1 MAWGVLPLVAALVL
15 GYAAAQHSEPLVHDS
30 QATKGGNKF
39 KTRNV
44 EDIEKHIFGTHAN
57 EFDPTTACPHR
68 HAPLSHVL
76 EYGCQQEIMCR
87 VAGLRVRAWTA
98 VGEGLSGNCGHTF
111 LPSCCGVN

>member
-1 MAWGVLPLVAALVL
+1 MPPLAWRVVPLVAVLIL

-68 HAPLSHVL
+68 HVPPNVHRKFMAGMIMLHL
-76 EYGCQQEIMCR
+76 GWRGC
-87 VAGLRVRAWTA
+87 G
-98 VGEGLSGNCGHTF
+98 
-111 LPSCCGVN
+111 

>member
-1 MAWGVLPLVAALVL
+1 MTSSRGKPPMAAWRVLPLVAALVL
-15 GYAAAQHSEPLVHDS
+15 GHAAAQHSEPLVHDS

-68 HAPLSHVL
+68 HVPLRHV
-76 EYGCQQEIMCR
+76 QESGDLHDIMR
-87 VAGLRVRAWTA
+87 VMWSGGAARKAWTA
-98 VGEGLSGNCGHTF
+98 LSEKD
-111 LPSCCGVN
+111 